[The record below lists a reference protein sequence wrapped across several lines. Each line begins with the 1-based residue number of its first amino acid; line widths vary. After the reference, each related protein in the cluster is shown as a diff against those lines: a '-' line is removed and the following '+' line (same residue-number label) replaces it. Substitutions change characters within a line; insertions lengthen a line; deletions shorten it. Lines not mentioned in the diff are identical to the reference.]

1 MEQGKLR
8 LKESYSSL
16 VMFFI
21 AAYMV
26 FVIFFTSLT
35 ILPMYVIEL
44 GGNEFDSGLQTTLF
58 FIFAVILRFYF
69 GPLADSKGRKLPL
82 LIGTFVFATSGLF
95 FMLSTEVW
103 HLTLARLYQS
113 LALATFLS
121 SGSSLVADMAPLKLR
136 GTYIGMYRL
145 IITLG
150 VLTGPVSALEV
161 IKNHGYNYWFVL
173 TFIGGIIALALIMLV
188 KAPPLAVSANTRFM
202 NSIYIVFKNRVLW
215 PIYAGLAL
223 TSICYGAILTFASL
237 YISQVSEAVNPGIY
251 FTYFGISGVLANISA
266 GYLSDRYG
274 REAVVWPAAV
284 ILGVGLIVLAFVPI
298 VPATIIISGLLTG
311 IGWSGGIAAFIAWL
325 IDLIEDKMRGTVL
338 SIQESIIDTF
348 VALGSLVFGTLA
360 AIIGMQFSFVVTGS
374 SIVVITA
381 ILLLMTKRCGS
392 KAQNEVGR

>member
-202 NSIYIVFKNRVLW
+202 NNIYTVFKNRVLW

-223 TSICYGAILTFASL
+223 TSICYGAILTFVSL

-274 REAVVWPAAV
+274 REAIVWPAAI

-298 VPATIIISGLLTG
+298 VPVTIILSGLLTG

-325 IDLIEDKMRGTVL
+325 VDLIEDKMRGTVL

-348 VALGSLVFGTLA
+348 VALGSLIFGTLA
-360 AIIGMQFSFVVTGS
+360 AVIGMQFSFAVTGS

-381 ILLLMTKRCGS
+381 ILLLMTKR
-392 KAQNEVGR
+392 

>member
-1 MEQGKLR
+1 MEQRKLK

-16 VMFFI
+16 IMFFI
-21 AAYMV
+21 ASYIV

-35 ILPMYVIEL
+35 ILPIYVIEL

-58 FIFAVILRFYF
+58 FISAVVLRFYF
-69 GPLADSKGRKLPL
+69 GPLADIKGRKLPL

-95 FMLSTEVW
+95 FMLSSEVW

-113 LALATFLS
+113 IALATFLS
-121 SGSSLVADMAPLKLR
+121 SGSSLVADMAPEKSR

-150 VLTGPVSALEV
+150 VLTGPVGALEV

-173 TFIGGIIALALIMLV
+173 TFIGGIIALGLIMLV

-202 NSIYIVFKNRVLW
+202 NSIYTVFKNRLLW

-223 TSICYGAILTFASL
+223 TSICYGAILTFVSL

-274 REAVVWPAAV
+274 REAIVWPAAI

-298 VPATIIISGLLTG
+298 VPVTIILSGLLTG

-325 IDLIEDKMRGTVL
+325 VDLIEDKMRGTVL

-348 VALGSLVFGTLA
+348 VALGSLIFGTLA
-360 AIIGMQFSFVVTGS
+360 AVIGMQFSFAVTGS

-381 ILLLMTKRCGS
+381 ILLLMTKR
-392 KAQNEVGR
+392 